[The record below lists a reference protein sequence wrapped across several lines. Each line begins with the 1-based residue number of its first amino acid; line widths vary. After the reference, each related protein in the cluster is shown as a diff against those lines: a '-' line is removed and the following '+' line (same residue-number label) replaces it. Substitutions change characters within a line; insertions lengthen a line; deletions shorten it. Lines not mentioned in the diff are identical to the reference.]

1 MKSLFQVGT
10 FFSMVFV
17 VSGSVSFDPDPG
29 KWYGSGGYG
38 SATLGGSQRHV
49 HINVL
54 GSIQVESTQNRGKY
68 NTVYL
73 VQDKTIVD
81 DGERKRGGGVQ

>member
-1 MKSLFQVGT
+1 MIQIQENDT
-10 FFSMVFV
+10 
-17 VSGSVSFDPDPG
+17 DPADTDPQHWVAVKG
-29 KWYGSGGYG
+29 MYILMSWVR
-38 SATLGGSQRHV
+38 T
-49 HINVL
+49 
-54 GSIQVESTQNRGKY
+54 SIQVESTQNRGKY